1 MNYKVR
7 ANKISTHHVLYS
19 IHNELKVF
27 LDAHASK
34 REIKLVKK
42 VFQC

>member
-19 IHNELKVF
+19 IPNEFKVL

-34 REIKLVKK
+34 KEMKLVKK